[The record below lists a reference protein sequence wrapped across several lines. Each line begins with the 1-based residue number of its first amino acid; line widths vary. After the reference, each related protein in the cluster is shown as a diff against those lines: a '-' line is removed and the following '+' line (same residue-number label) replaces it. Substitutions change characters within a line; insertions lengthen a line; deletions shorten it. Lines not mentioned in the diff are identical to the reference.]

1 MSVLELA
8 GVSKVRGRGPQAV
21 QALRDVWLRM
31 DAGELALLEG
41 PSGSGKTTLL
51 AVAAGLLT
59 PDAGEVRV
67 EGSPMSAGD
76 AASRRGLRARRIGFV
91 FQRSNLLPG
100 LDALENVL
108 VQAALARADP
118 ARARRRAA
126 ELLESLG
133 VGHLARRRVGGLSAG
148 EEQRF
153 ALARALIHEPA
164 LVLAD
169 EPTASL
175 DAAAGR
181 AVVEALED
189 LGRRRGAAVLVATH
203 DPRLAGL
210 ATRRIRMVDGAVE
223 AGVREVMA

>member
-1 MSVLELA
+1 MMVLELA
-8 GVSKVRGRGPQAV
+8 GVSKVRGRGPQVV

-31 DAGELALLEG
+31 ASGELALLEG

-51 AVAAGLLT
+51 SVAAGLLT
-59 PDAGEVRV
+59 PDGGEVRV
-67 EGSPMSAGD
+67 AGAPMSAVD
-76 AASRRGLRARRIGFV
+76 AASRRRLRARRIGFV
-91 FQRSNLLPG
+91 FQRANLLPG

-108 VQAALARADP
+108 VQAALAGVDSGG
-118 ARARRRAA
+118 ARRRAA
-126 ELLESLG
+126 ELLENLG
-133 VGHLARRRVGGLSAG
+133 VRHLARRHVGGLSAG

-153 ALARALIHEPA
+153 AVARALVHEPA

-210 ATRRIRMVDGAVE
+210 ATRRIRMADGVVE
-223 AGVREVMA
+223 GGVREVVP